1 MTGLRLT
8 GNRCQCPACGE
19 PFSSVREFDRHRIG
33 AFATL
38 GEWMH
43 KRRCLTPA
51 ELDARGWRCNG
62 RGFRMQ
68 RRPQRAPAEVEGPCV
83 TLPAA
88 PVAATGEEVAHCSTG
103 A

>member
-1 MTGLRLT
+1 MTGPRLT

-33 AFATL
+33 AFAAL
-38 GEWMH
+38 GDWMH
-43 KRRCLTPA
+43 QRRCLTPA
-51 ELDARGWRCNG
+51 ELDARGWRCNA

-68 RRPQRAPAEVEGPCV
+68 PRPQRAPVGIQRPYI
-83 TLPAA
+83 TLPAGG
-88 PVAATGEEVAHCSTG
+88 VAATGATPAHCSVG